1 MSEISQG
8 GGAEARERTLVS
20 APEVSWA
27 LRDMLRAAGELDVEL
42 ARRLHLRL
50 MDNLAL
56 GHVMDSDD
64 DLGPAELSARLGI
77 STGSGSELVDR
88 LERMGHLERHRDP
101 VDRRRVSLRASPSA
115 VQSVVGEL
123 GPLLA
128 AMDALAGEFTEAE
141 QQVIAAYLRAAGERV
156 RGFVADRPP
165 TH

>member
-8 GGAEARERTLVS
+8 GGAEARERAVVT

-27 LRDMLRAAGELDVEL
+27 LRAMLREAAALDVEL

-56 GHVMDSDD
+56 GLVMDSDA
-64 DLGPAELSARLGI
+64 DLGPAELSGRLGI

-88 LERMGHLERHRDP
+88 LERMGHLERHRDSA
-101 VDRRRVSLRASPSA
+101 DRRRVSLRASPSA

-123 GPLLA
+123 TPLLA
-128 AMDALAGEFTEAE
+128 SMDALAGEFTAAE
-141 QQVIAAYLRAAGERV
+141 QQVIVAYLRAAAARV
-156 RGFVADRPP
+156 RDFVGDRPAAP
-165 TH
+165 